1 MSTRLPRPCTS
12 VRPIAAA
19 AGLRSSPSLTSA
31 RALPTRGLFSAAF
44 QRAGPALPGPDFGSA
59 PRAPDLFARLAKGPW
74 GGRPP
79 LAQRSGRRPWP
90 RALGSPIAPLAL
102 SCPAPP
108 RPPRLVFRLFP
119 ASLLELRKKSA
130 DTLAVF
136 LNSDIE
142 TMAFADSYPNHY
154 TLGALAA
161 TLTWLLGGTPT
172 ASAVIGVG
180 FGYAAKTL
188 YAPGSVSMATAGM
201 RPAGR

>member
-1 MSTRLPRPCTS
+1 MGRE
-12 VRPIAAA
+12 AA
-19 AGLRSSPSLTSA
+19 AGPAVRAPSLA
-31 RALPTRGLFSAAF
+31 
-44 QRAGPALPGPDFGSA
+44 
-59 PRAPDLFARLAKGPW
+59 
-74 GGRPP
+74 
-79 LAQRSGRRPWP
+79 

-102 SCPAPP
+102 SCPA
-108 RPPRLVFRLFP
+108 RHARP
-119 ASLLELRKKSA
+119 ASCCGA
-130 DTLAVF
+130 
-136 LNSDIE
+136 NIE

-188 YAPGSVSMATAGM
+188 YTPGSYSQATAGM